1 MRARAHS
8 GLRLSSLEGLITK
21 RVILCEVPDPGQ
33 RGFVG
38 GSMGD
43 DAAILSGVESETA
56 AASFYSTAHGTG
68 RVMSR
73 TEARGRFVK
82 DPETGKRTRQPGRV
96 RHDEMEAGC
105 GRRPRRGAAGV
116 SPPAGTPAR

>member
-1 MRARAHS
+1 
-8 GLRLSSLEGLITK
+8 
-21 RVILCEVPDPGQ
+21 
-33 RGFVG
+33 
-38 GSMGD
+38 MGD

-96 RHDEMEAGC
+96 RHDEMEAWLRAATST
-105 GRRPRRGAAGV
+105 RRRRRIAACRNAGTV
-116 SPPAGTPAR
+116 KIEHTLRPAGRAVSSHRGSRRRSR